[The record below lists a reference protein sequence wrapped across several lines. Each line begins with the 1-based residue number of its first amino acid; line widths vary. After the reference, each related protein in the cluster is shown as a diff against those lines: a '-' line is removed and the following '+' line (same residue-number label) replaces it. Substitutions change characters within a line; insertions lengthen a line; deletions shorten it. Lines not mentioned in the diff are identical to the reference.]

1 MSMRRDFAHRPSA
14 LYEARMHRLL
24 PSRDVVVRTAETL
37 AIGAVGGVAFESAGF
52 PAGLVAGAIVTTAA
66 ASLMGR
72 PLTVPNGLTRV
83 LLVTVGIALGSVV
96 SPATLGGFAVYPLSI
111 AVLSLAILCMT
122 AATFTYLRFV
132 HGWNPLSAL
141 LGGSPGAL
149 AQIMAIA
156 AESGADVRGVV
167 IVQTLRV
174 ILLAVGIPAGIAL
187 SGLSQPAPAPGPGT
201 AATSLLH
208 LADLADLAVLV
219 AVSVVCAF
227 AFYRI
232 GFSGGWL
239 FGAMIGAAAL
249 NGSGLTDAHLP
260 WWLADSAMVSM
271 GAVTGSRFAR
281 IDLRLLFS
289 YLLAAL
295 GSFTVAVTTA
305 ALFALIAANLVSVA
319 PADLIVAFSPGAQD
333 TMMLLA
339 LALQLDPVFVGAHH
353 LARYVIVSLGVSF
366 VADAIIRREA
376 RNAADDPPP

>member
-1 MSMRRDFAHRPSA
+1 MRP
-14 LYEARMHRLL
+14 LL

-37 AIGAVGGVAFESAGF
+37 AVGAVGGVAFEIAGF

-72 PLTVPNGLTRV
+72 PLSVPNGLTRV

-96 SPATLGGFAVYPLSI
+96 SPATLGGFAEYPLSI

-174 ILLAVGIPAGIAL
+174 ILLAVGIPAGLAL
-187 SGLSQPAPAPGPGT
+187 AGLSQPAPAGGAGGGLYEPCLRPRR
-201 AATSLLH
+201 S
-208 LADLADLAVLV
+208 LV
-219 AVSVVCAF
+219 AVSLACAF

-260 WWLADSAMVSM
+260 WWLADSAMVAL
-271 GAVTGSRFAR
+271 GAVTGSRFAK

-305 ALFALIAANLVSVA
+305 ALFALIAASLVTVA
-319 PADLIVAFSPGAQD
+319 PGDLVVAFSPGAQD

-366 VADAIIRREA
+366 VADAIIRRQA
-376 RNAADDPPP
+376 RNAADDPPPQE

>member
-1 MSMRRDFAHRPSA
+1 M
-14 LYEARMHRLL
+14 
-24 PSRDVVVRTAETL
+24 
-37 AIGAVGGVAFESAGF
+37 
-52 PAGLVAGAIVTTAA
+52 
-66 ASLMGR
+66 
-72 PLTVPNGLTRV
+72 PNGLTRV
-83 LLVTVGIALGSVV
+83 LLVTVGIAFGSVV

-174 ILLAVGIPAGIAL
+174 ILLAVGIPAGLAL
-187 SGLSQPAPAPGPGT
+187 SGLSQPAPAEAP
-201 AATSLLH
+201 AAASTSL
-208 LADLADLAVLV
+208 ASTSPCLV
-219 AVSVVCAF
+219 AVSLACAF

-260 WWLADSAMVSM
+260 WWLADSAMVAL
-271 GAVTGSRFAR
+271 GAVTGSRFAK

-305 ALFALIAANLVSVA
+305 ALFALIAASLVTVA
-319 PADLIVAFSPGAQD
+319 PGDLVVAFSPGAQD

-366 VADAIIRREA
+366 VADAIIRRQA
-376 RNAADDPPP
+376 RNAADDPPPQE

>member
-1 MSMRRDFAHRPSA
+1 MRP
-14 LYEARMHRLL
+14 LL

-37 AIGAVGGVAFESAGF
+37 AVGAVGGVAFETAGF
-52 PAGLVAGAIVTTAA
+52 PAGLVAGAIITTAA
-66 ASLMGR
+66 AGLMGR
-72 PLTVPNGLTRV
+72 PLMVPNGLTRV

-174 ILLAVGIPAGIAL
+174 ILLAVGIPAGLAL
-187 SGLSQPAPAPGPGT
+187 AGLSPPAPAEGPAT
-201 AATSLLH
+201 AATSLH

-219 AVSVVCAF
+219 AVSLACAF

-260 WWLADSAMVSM
+260 WWLADSSMVAL
-271 GAVTGSRFAR
+271 GAVTGSRFAK
-281 IDLRLLFS
+281 IDLRLLFG

-305 ALFALIAANLVSVA
+305 ALFALIAASLVTVA
-319 PADLIVAFSPGAQD
+319 PGDLVVAFSPGAQD

-353 LARYVIVSLGVSF
+353 LARYVLVSLGVSF
-366 VADAIIRREA
+366 VADAIIRRQA
-376 RNAADDPPP
+376 RSAAPPPQE

>member
-1 MSMRRDFAHRPSA
+1 MRP
-14 LYEARMHRLL
+14 LL

-37 AIGAVGGVAFESAGF
+37 AIGAVGGVAFETAGF

-72 PLTVPNGLTRV
+72 PLNVPNGLTRV

-96 SPATLGGFAVYPLSI
+96 SPATLGGFAEYPLSI

-174 ILLAVGIPAGIAL
+174 ILLAVGIPAGLAL
-187 SGLSQPAPAPGPGT
+187 SGLSQPAPADVPVA

-208 LADLADLAVLV
+208 LADLADLAMLV
-219 AVSVVCAF
+219 IVSVACAF

-260 WWLADSAMVSM
+260 WWLADAAMVSM

-305 ALFALIAANLVSVA
+305 ALFALIAARLVTVA
-319 PADLIVAFSPGAQD
+319 PGDLVVAFSPGAQD

-353 LARYVIVSLGVSF
+353 LARYVIVSLGISF
-366 VADAIIRREA
+366 VADAIIRRQA
-376 RNAADDPPP
+376 RNAADVAPPQE

>member
-1 MSMRRDFAHRPSA
+1 MRP
-14 LYEARMHRLL
+14 LL

-37 AIGAVGGVAFESAGF
+37 AVGAVGGVAFEIAGF

-72 PLTVPNGLTRV
+72 PLIVPNGLTRV

-174 ILLAVGIPAGIAL
+174 ILLAVGIPAGLAL
-187 SGLSQPAPAPGPGT
+187 AGLSQPAPAEAP
-201 AATSLLH
+201 AAASTSL
-208 LADLADLAVLV
+208 ARA
-219 AVSVVCAF
+219 SPCWSPS
-227 AFYRI
+227 R
-232 GFSGGWL
+232 
-239 FGAMIGAAAL
+239 
-249 NGSGLTDAHLP
+249 
-260 WWLADSAMVSM
+260 WLAPSRSTASASP
-271 GAVTGSRFAR
+271 
-281 IDLRLLFS
+281 
-289 YLLAAL
+289 AA
-295 GSFTVAVTTA
+295 GCSG
-305 ALFALIAANLVSVA
+305 
-319 PADLIVAFSPGAQD
+319 P
-333 TMMLLA
+333 
-339 LALQLDPVFVGAHH
+339 
-353 LARYVIVSLGVSF
+353 
-366 VADAIIRREA
+366 
-376 RNAADDPPP
+376 

>member
-1 MSMRRDFAHRPSA
+1 MRP
-14 LYEARMHRLL
+14 LL

-37 AIGAVGGVAFESAGF
+37 AVGAVGGVAFETAGF
-52 PAGLVAGAIVTTAA
+52 PAGLVAGAIIATAA
-66 ASLMGR
+66 AGLMRR
-72 PLTVPNGLTRV
+72 PLMVPNGLTRV

-174 ILLAVGIPAGIAL
+174 ILLAVGIPAGLAL
-187 SGLSQPAPAPGPGT
+187 AGLSPPAPAEGPAT
-201 AATSLLH
+201 AATSLH

-219 AVSVVCAF
+219 AVSLACAF

-260 WWLADSAMVSM
+260 WWLADSSMVAL
-271 GAVTGSRFAR
+271 GAVTGSRFAK
-281 IDLRLLFS
+281 IDLRLLFG

-305 ALFALIAANLVSVA
+305 ALFALIAASLVTVA
-319 PADLIVAFSPGAQD
+319 PGDLVVAFSPGAQD

-353 LARYVIVSLGVSF
+353 LARYVLVSLGVSF
-366 VADAIIRREA
+366 VADAIIRRQA
-376 RNAADDPPP
+376 RSAAPPPQE